1 MKKQLKQN
9 KNQDVLKS
17 SRFCLKKMKLSYVNN
32 NYLAWFDDYEVK
44 KFLEYSPNKNL
55 RNLRMNVETT
65 LKEKNVLFYAIFNKN
80 KHIGNVKIEKIDL
93 KKSSAY
99 LGILIGDKRWRHK
112 GAGSE
117 IIEKICDYLFTK
129 YNISKIFLGLQR
141 KNIKALN
148 LYKKS
153 GFVIVKKINPRG
165 YLGYLMYRNYF
176 INKLILGTAQLS
188 SNYGIAN
195 KTGKMRHGDLRK
207 IKNLAIQKGMVT
219 VETAQAYGH
228 SEKILGKT
236 NFSKFNLI
244 SKIPKINN
252 NSNLNNL
259 MSKLVNES
267 LKKLR
272 IKKIYALLLHNPSD
286 LLSKD
291 GQKIFR
297 ILNRFKKKG
306 IIKNI
311 GIAVYDVTELEAI
324 SKNLNLT
331 LFQFHLIY

>member
-1 MKKQLKQN
+1 
-9 KNQDVLKS
+9 
-17 SRFCLKKMKLSYVNN
+17 
-32 NYLAWFDDYEVK
+32 
-44 KFLEYSPNKNL
+44 
-55 RNLRMNVETT
+55 
-65 LKEKNVLFYAIFNKN
+65 
-80 KHIGNVKIEKIDL
+80 
-93 KKSSAY
+93 
-99 LGILIGDKRWRHK
+99 
-112 GAGSE
+112 
-117 IIEKICDYLFTK
+117 
-129 YNISKIFLGLQR
+129 
-141 KNIKALN
+141 
-148 LYKKS
+148 
-153 GFVIVKKINPRG
+153 
-165 YLGYLMYRNYF
+165 
-176 INKLILGTAQLS
+176 
-188 SNYGIAN
+188 
-195 KTGKMRHGDLRK
+195 
-207 IKNLAIQKGMVT
+207 MVT

-324 SKNLNLT
+324 SKKFKFDIVSIPFNLLDRRFEKSRIVKKLKEKNVKFFARSIFLQGLLLMKINNLPRFFEKWKKIFIKFENFT
-331 LFQFHLIY
+331 KKNKISKFKSCLSYALSNKIIDKIIVGVDDYNQFKQLVSFCLNYRKISLPSLGKIDYKLINPTQWKI